1 MISYIYTFLI
11 GIIVIP
17 LFVVA
22 AIILII
28 VSLFARPILFW
39 VSPYLS
45 RLMLFLLGVQLK
57 IEGQFPDNGPYII
70 MANHSSFI
78 DIFLIPSVIKGRFTA
93 VAAKFNYRYPVY
105 AQLLKS
111 FRIIPIDRG
120 NRSNSFKGIKTAE
133 TLIRKKGYH
142 VVILPEGTRTLTG
155 KMGKLKKGGF
165 HMAVNTSTAI
175 LPIGIQG
182 AYDYKPQDRSTLKP
196 GKVKIR
202 IGKLVDTNQY
212 EDLELEELMNR
223 VESDLKELSGE
234 EN

>member
-1 MISYIYTFLI
+1 M
-11 GIIVIP
+11 IP
-17 LFVVA
+17 LFIVA
-22 AIILII
+22 AVILII

-39 VSPYLS
+39 VAPYLS
-45 RLMLFLLGVQLK
+45 RLMLFLLRVKLK
-57 IEGQFPDNGPYII
+57 TAGHFPENGPYII

-111 FRIIPIDRG
+111 FRIIPIDRY
-120 NRSNSFKGIKTAE
+120 NRSNAFRGIKIAE

-165 HMAVNTSTAI
+165 HMAVNTSTPI
-175 LPIGIQG
+175 LPIGIRG
-182 AYDYKPQDRSTLKP
+182 AYDYKPQDRKTIEP
-196 GKVKIR
+196 GEVSIR
-202 IGKLVDTNQY
+202 IGELIDPNQY
-212 EDLELEELMNR
+212 DDLGMEGLMAR

-234 EN
+234 AI